1 MWCTQADK
9 DLARALIQGLEKR
22 EKNDK
27 IDLMIR
33 ALRYYTWI

>member
-1 MWCTQADK
+1 MWATQADK

-22 EKNDK
+22 ERTEK

-33 ALRYYTWI
+33 ALRWYTWQ